1 MNPRILEA
9 LAAAKAAEEADPGP
23 AAQVAQ
29 MAFRAQMA
37 AEANFA
43 RAAEA
48 DRAQM
53 AAAIARMGPMVEP
66 SQNSEAAFDRMAART
81 LAAEAAIPAIQT
93 AIQGFVRNN
102 EAAIKAA
109 LETFISVMEGAAQ
122 IATAAAARV
131 AEFLAR
137 LGPRYAAVL
146 AHSDPFPFLHY
157 LAAPM
162 GEELMGDLAAAA
174 AQEEIKAAG
183 LPEAA
188 NVLLTRWTR
197 ESLNRVRLNILA
209 ANTGLADDADLWG
222 IWARATKAPGELLLW
237 DELLLTELERVG
249 SQQGQERRTKA
260 RERWAASLAAD
271 GFADGPNH
279 PDVNLFRLW
288 QFDGGTCKAA
298 LWLASS
304 ILEAHRDELK
314 RPPAITTAVYSPL
327 MEAMGTKVRR
337 SDIDSPQ
344 LPLIPLDA
352 SLALTLAAVQGLAG
366 NALLRWVG
374 ITGHHAYMAGEE
386 WTDFET
392 DVRGRR
398 GGVAGAELVII
409 RGGWSRL
416 ATLVGLSS
424 RGETVADLREAL
436 RTLAGCSLRWRYAA
450 REGGGSLLTWEG
462 SLERGELKIG
472 VSTPLLPYAGFR
484 YWKKGDPSPR
494 LVPLTRLPFME
505 GINPKA
511 RAAVARLDFVVWAD
525 LAERRVRPE
534 GVELDWPALAHQAGV
549 TNHTL
554 PVVLDL
560 WSSPGEG
567 QRWERDGNL
576 WRPFTGDL
584 ELATA
589 WEFLLAGSANRTEAE
604 ERGRRGGRQPK
615 PNRRR

>member
-1 MNPRILEA
+1 M
-9 LAAAKAAEEADPGP
+9 
-23 AAQVAQ
+23 
-29 MAFRAQMA
+29 
-37 AEANFA
+37 
-43 RAAEA
+43 
-48 DRAQM
+48 M
-53 AAAIARMGPMVEP
+53 AAARDRARSIATDARNAVAMLLGALVNDENTASDLRSLASWCLTDDAAGPRE
-66 SQNSEAAFDRMAART
+66 RWGR
-81 LAAEAAIPAIQT
+81 
-93 AIQGFVRNN
+93 
-102 EAAIKAA
+102 A
-109 LETFISVMEGAAQ
+109 LE
-122 IATAAAARV
+122 
-131 AEFLAR
+131 
-137 LGPRYAAVL
+137 
-146 AHSDPFPFLHY
+146 
-157 LAAPM
+157 
-162 GEELMGDLAAAA
+162 
-174 AQEEIKAAG
+174 KAAG
-183 LPEAA
+183 EAA
-188 NVLLTRWTR
+188 APVWAVVEAASGRSPTTRRTGPDGLLWAVGEVLASPVFT
-197 ESLNRVRLNILA
+197 
-209 ANTGLADDADLWG
+209 DDLRDVIRADLTQKVAAIEAEDPDDLRKSFAVEWWWLG
-222 IWARATKAPGELLLW
+222 GEFSNVEPDDGSEPAAGFEVVARFAWPELDDKLPMRVIKRSEPPGYL
-237 DELLLTELERVG
+237 RH
-249 SQQGQERRTKA
+249 
-260 RERWAASLAAD
+260 
-271 GFADGPNH
+271 FA
-279 PDVNLFRLW
+279 W
-288 QFDGGTCKAA
+288 A
-298 LWLASS
+298 LWVGQWQE
-304 ILEAHRDELK
+304 EANKAQSNAIYLRK
-314 RPPAITTAVYSPL
+314 RPPALTTAVYSPL

-374 ITGHHAYMAGEE
+374 ITGHHAYLAGEE

-472 VSTPLLPYAGFR
+472 VSTPLLPYAGHR

-511 RAAVARLDFVVWAD
+511 RAAVARLDFLVWAD

-534 GVELDWPALAHQAGV
+534 GVEFDWPALAHQAGV
-549 TNHTL
+549 TNYTL
-554 PVVLDL
+554 PQVLDL

-567 QRWERDGNL
+567 QRWEVDGNL